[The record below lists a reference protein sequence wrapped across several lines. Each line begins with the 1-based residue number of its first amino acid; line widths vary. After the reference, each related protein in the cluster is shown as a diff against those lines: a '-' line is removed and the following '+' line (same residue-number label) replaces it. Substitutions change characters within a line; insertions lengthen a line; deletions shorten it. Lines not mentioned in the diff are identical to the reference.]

1 MNETQLKRKNLIVS
15 RACYD
20 LDIANPVIVVITAGG
35 QTLSTRLTL
44 NQESEYQRP
53 HAGSTGSHDVP
64 VGTSSLTVLGYSDV
78 R

>member
-35 QTLSTRLTL
+35 QTLKYRLTRLT
-44 NQESEYQRP
+44 NSQSKK
-53 HAGSTGSHDVP
+53 V
-64 VGTSSLTVLGYSDV
+64 SLCSV
-78 R
+78 RGAIRK